1 MKIELILY
9 ASLACHMPAERTGNS
24 CMLEIDDG
32 STVRDVLATLTI
44 PEDAPR
50 IMFLNGRHTK
60 DDQSLKDGD
69 RLAVFPPIAGG

>member
-9 ASLACHMPAERTGNS
+9 ASLACHMPAERSGNS
-24 CMLEIDDG
+24 CLLEVDEG
-32 STVRDVLATLTI
+32 TTVGNVLASLTI

-60 DDQSLKDGD
+60 EDQFLKDGD